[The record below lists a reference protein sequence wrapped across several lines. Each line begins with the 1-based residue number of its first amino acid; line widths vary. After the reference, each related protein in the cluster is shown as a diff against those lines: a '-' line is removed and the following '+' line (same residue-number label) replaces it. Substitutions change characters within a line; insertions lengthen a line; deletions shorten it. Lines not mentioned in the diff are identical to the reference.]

1 MYLCFFSCSILCY
14 ILLFL
19 KPKDFQL
26 TAQICYRY
34 SGLFWGWEG
43 SESSLYGRSSLLYR
57 SWKGLIWFCS
67 LPYMWSRLGWLGKG
81 TWTQKTKRGLKKQR
95 KKKIHFGGKQQWSPT
110 SSESGNCG
118 IWSSVD
124 VVVTS
129 FLGQSVCDLVR
140 TVGLT
145 AVLFSWTFAKPGSIT
160 FL

>member
-26 TAQICYRY
+26 TAQMCYRY
-34 SGLFWGWEG
+34 SGLFLGG
-43 SESSLYGRSSLLYR
+43 GCSESSLYGRGSLLYR
-57 SWKGLIWFCS
+57 NWKGLIWFCS
-67 LPYMWSRLGWLGKG
+67 LPYMWSRLDLNTEDKERIKEAETKENTFWWQTAVESQVQWKWKLWYLVLSGCGSNIISG
-81 TWTQKTKRGLKKQR
+81 T
-95 KKKIHFGGKQQWSPT
+95 
-110 SSESGNCG
+110 
-118 IWSSVD
+118 
-124 VVVTS
+124 
-129 FLGQSVCDLVR
+129 VCALVR